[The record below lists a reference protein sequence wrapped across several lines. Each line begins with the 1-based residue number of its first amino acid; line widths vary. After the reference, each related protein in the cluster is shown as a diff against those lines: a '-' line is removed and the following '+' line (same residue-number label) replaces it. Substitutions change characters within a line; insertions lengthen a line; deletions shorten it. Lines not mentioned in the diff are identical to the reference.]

1 MPIDAAALPYIDL
14 GASEEVLRAYALDH
28 FGKKIHPNAKG
39 QTVVD
44 RFAAIYEE
52 ETGVKLQP
60 VENDFGEDDGDD
72 TDVAATTDQEN
83 KPPERKPI
91 AATIIVQ
98 EDEKDPAPICGSV
111 NFVAYR
117 IMRNV
122 EVRVSMPILNSLRNA
137 KKTVYNPKTM
147 ESKEVLAYPFSVV
160 QYHYAGE

>member
-1 MPIDAAALPYIDL
+1 MSTDISTLPYIDL
-14 GASEEVLRAYALDH
+14 GASEEALRAYALDH

-39 QTVVD
+39 KTIVD

-52 ETGVKLQP
+52 ETGVRLQP
-60 VENDFGEDDGDD
+60 VEDPDNGEEGDD
-72 TDVAATTDQEN
+72 DEDVAAAGAATSK
-83 KPPERKPI
+83 KPVERKPI

-98 EDEKDPAPICGSV
+98 EDEKDPSPICGSV

-137 KKTVYNPKTM
+137 KKTVYNTKTM
-147 ESKEVLAYPFSVV
+147 ESKEVLAYPFSIVE
-160 QYHYAGE
+160 YHYD